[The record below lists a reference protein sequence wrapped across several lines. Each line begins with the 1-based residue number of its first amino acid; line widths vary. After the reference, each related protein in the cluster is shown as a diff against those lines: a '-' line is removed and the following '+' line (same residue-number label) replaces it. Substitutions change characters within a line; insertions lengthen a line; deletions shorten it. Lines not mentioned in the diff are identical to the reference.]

1 MTLTLDI
8 VSPTK
13 LLLSKAV
20 DMVVMPGY
28 EGDLAAQ
35 PGHSPVITL
44 LRGGV
49 LSLYEGGQATEKFF
63 VAGGFAEIGPQ
74 SCTILADEAV
84 HLDDLD
90 ASKAASALSDAN
102 AAWDAVDKL
111 DNEARGAVLDKLQI
125 ARARAGCRARCRVRG

>member
-20 DMVVMPGY
+20 VMVVMPGY

-35 PGHSPVITL
+35 PGHAPVITL

-49 LSLYEGGQATEKFF
+49 ITLYEDGNATEKFF
-63 VAGGFAEIGPQ
+63 VAGGFAEIGPER
-74 SCTILADEAV
+74 CTILADEAV
-84 HLDDLD
+84 KIGEMDP
-90 ASKAASALSDAN
+90 AAAKTALT
-102 AAWDAVDKL
+102 AAEAVWESVDKQ
-111 DNEARGAVLDKLQI
+111 DNDARGASLDRLQI
-125 ARARAGCRARCRVRG
+125 ARARVDAAA